1 MTCRNDFFYYY
12 YFDNLVT
19 AFFEK
24 RGGVINFLPLKR
36 GALNREFTVFYIPG
50 GGVLPRILNR
60 VVPRRLVN
68 PNPI

>member
-50 GGVLPRILNR
+50 GGYSREFWIGLCREG
-60 VVPRRLVN
+60 
-68 PNPI
+68 